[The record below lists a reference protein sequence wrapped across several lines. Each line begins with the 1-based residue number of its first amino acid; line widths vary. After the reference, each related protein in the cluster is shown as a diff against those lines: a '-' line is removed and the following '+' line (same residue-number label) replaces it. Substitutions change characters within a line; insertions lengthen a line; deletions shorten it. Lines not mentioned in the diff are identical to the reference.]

1 MGEWRTLKESMSC
14 VSNSL
19 SSQVNLYVPVVTTG
33 NVNATNEA
41 LTIGRV
47 CPAHKKNMHAV
58 DGGDTTGCI
67 RILWHFSRI
76 LLSSEMV
83 PLGKQPVFLD
93 CYRLAFRMVFIC
105 KSFAAM
111 YDMTVFNAV
120 QCEWGTGN
128 HQVEGVPN
136 VRVGVRCEHRHI
148 VSQLSHQKFRL
159 CSWNVGA
166 TMRGQSYEVVEV
178 MCRHKVEICGL

>member
-1 MGEWRTLKESMSC
+1 MSC

-120 QCEWGTGN
+120 QCE
-128 HQVEGVPN
+128 
-136 VRVGVRCEHRHI
+136 
-148 VSQLSHQKFRL
+148 
-159 CSWNVGA
+159 
-166 TMRGQSYEVVEV
+166 
-178 MCRHKVEICGL
+178 